1 MQTFLMKIYT
11 LLLKHYGN
19 QNWWPG
25 DSILEIMV
33 GAVLTQN
40 TAWSGVEKAIG
51 NLKRENMLNV
61 DSILGSEKVREL
73 IRPSGFYNVKYKR
86 LKNMMLSLKNTF
98 GDNLEELKLIN
109 PYKIRS
115 FFLGLNGIGKET
127 ADSIILY
134 ALGHP
139 FFVVDS
145 YTKRL
150 FSRLGVLNRDDYD
163 SVQEFFKENIPE
175 DTALFNEYHAL
186 IVNHCK
192 NFCKKKPDCNTCFL
206 IEYCNYG
213 KNH

>member
-1 MQTFLMKIYT
+1 MQTFLMKIYS

-86 LKNMMLSLKNTF
+86 LKNMILSLKNTF